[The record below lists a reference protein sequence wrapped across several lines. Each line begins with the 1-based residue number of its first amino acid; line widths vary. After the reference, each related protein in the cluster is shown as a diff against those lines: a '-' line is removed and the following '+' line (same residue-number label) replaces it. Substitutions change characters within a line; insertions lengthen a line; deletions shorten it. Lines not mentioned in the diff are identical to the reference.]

1 MRNQTGYLYQ
11 ITICNT
17 HRMSNI
23 ELQWLICCNG
33 CGADNKKSNG
43 LANNNMQDASD
54 VDRLSSTSIAMVDRL
69 QWLRSCGSEESNGLA
84 NNNMQY
90 ASDFNVLSSSSVAMV
105 DRLQWLSSCGSEKSI
120 GLANNNV
127 QYASDVNILGS
138 SLQSLIG
145 CNG

>member
-1 MRNQTGYLYQ
+1 
-11 ITICNT
+11 
-17 HRMSNI
+17 
-23 ELQWLICCNG
+23 
-33 CGADNKKSNG
+33 
-43 LANNNMQDASD
+43 
-54 VDRLSSTSIAMVDRL
+54 MVDRL

-90 ASDFNVLSSSSVAMV
+90 ASDFNVLSSSSVATV

-120 GLANNNV
+120 GHANNNV